1 MFPKSKLMKKKKFT
15 NRYKPLIITTG
26 ISGIVVWCMLLWTT
40 SLEALQ
46 ALQFF
51 YGTYMAT
58 EVAYYTYIY
67 AKVDKQYYGKVSS
80 HTRAAMLLGKL
91 VASVAAQLLIY
102 YKIMDY
108 YSLNYIT
115 LATQCI
121 ATIWAFML
129 PNVKTSL
136 YFHRNKDSVINLEDP
151 EDDTKLRKPS
161 GLTLIWQHFISAY
174 SNKKVLQWSIWYSV
188 GLCGM
193 YQVVTFV
200 QMLWKEIEP
209 EPVIAWNAAVD
220 GIHTFLGAIFAIV
233 AGYIH
238 TGKLNSR
245 KSLILLSVLSVMEG
259 GAVLLATWSN
269 NLYASYVGFIIF
281 GSLYAFTITV
291 ASAEVARYL
300 EEDSFGLIFGVNTFI
315 ALVLQTLLNIL
326 VVSGSVFYLD
336 IIGQYTVYAFYF
348 IVIGIIYFGFVV
360 VEYFYTYKKV
370 GSE

>member
-1 MFPKSKLMKKKKFT
+1 M
-15 NRYKPLIITTG
+15 LI
-26 ISGIVVWCMLLWTT
+26 WTT

-46 ALQFF
+46 SLQFF

-58 EVAYYTYIY
+58 EVAYFTYIY
-67 AKVDKQYYGKVSS
+67 AKVDKKYYGKVSS

-91 VASVAAQLLIY
+91 VASIAAQLLIY
-102 YKIMDY
+102 FELMNYF
-108 YSLNYIT
+108 SLNYIT
-115 LATQCI
+115 LATQLL
-121 ATIWAFML
+121 ATIWALML

-136 YFHRNKDSVINLEDP
+136 YFHRNKDSIVDLEDA
-151 EDDTKLRKPS
+151 EDMRLGKPS
-161 GLTLIWQHFISAY
+161 GLRLIWHHLVSAY

-193 YQVVTFV
+193 YQVITYV

-209 EPVIAWNAAVD
+209 EPIIAWNAAVD
-220 GIHTFLGAIFAIV
+220 AIHTFLGAIFALI

-245 KSLILLSVLSVMEG
+245 TSLIVLSALSVLEG
-259 GAVLLATWSN
+259 GSVLLATWSN
-269 NLYASYVGFIIF
+269 NLYASYIGFIMF

-336 IIGQYTVYAFYF
+336 IFAQYTVYAFYF
-348 IVIGIIYFGFVV
+348 IVIGIIYFGFVII
-360 VEYFYTYKKV
+360 EYCYSYQKIDF
-370 GSE
+370 E

>member
-1 MFPKSKLMKKKKFT
+1 
-15 NRYKPLIITTG
+15 
-26 ISGIVVWCMLLWTT
+26 MLLWTT

-67 AKVDKQYYGKVSS
+67 AKVDKRYYGKVSS

-91 VASVAAQLLIY
+91 VASIAAQLLIY
-102 YKIMDY
+102 YQVMNY

-115 LATQCI
+115 LATQCL
-121 ATIWAFML
+121 ATIWALIL

-136 YFHRNKDSVINLEDP
+136 YFHRNKGSAINLEDP
-151 EDDTKLRKPS
+151 ENDIRLRKPS
-161 GLTLIWQHFISAY
+161 GVRLIWYHLISAY
-174 SNKKVLQWSIWYSV
+174 SNTKVLQWSIWYSV
-188 GLCGM
+188 GLGGM
-193 YQVVTFV
+193 YQVITFV

-209 EPVIAWNAAVD
+209 EPIIAWNAAVD
-220 GIHTFLGAIFAIV
+220 GMQTFLGAIFALI

-245 KSLILLSVLSVMEG
+245 TSLLVLSALSVMEG

-326 VVSGSVFYLD
+326 VVSESVFCLD

-348 IVIGIIYFGFVV
+348 IVIGIMYFGFVV
-360 VEYFYTYKKV
+360 VEYCYTYKKV
-370 GSE
+370 DSE